1 MDALT
6 LIADLITTA
15 ILSVIGFYL
24 FVKIRYVEK
33 ASCVQSDFVLFLGL
47 YLMVGSWTR
56 VTSWFEAGLG
66 WTGVDQVVSVI
77 SALLACA
84 VGYTFWRIRNQHMSI
99 AEALRKFPGVRGA

>member
-1 MDALT
+1 MDVLT
-6 LIADLITTA
+6 LIADLTTAA

-33 ASCVQSDFVLFLGL
+33 TACVQSDFVLFLGL

-56 VTSWFEAGLG
+56 VTPWFEEALG
-66 WTGVDQVVSVI
+66 WAGVDQVVSVI
-77 SALLACA
+77 AAGFACA

-99 AEALRKFPGVRGA
+99 AETLRKFPSA